1 MKKKELKELALRII
15 TCEDIIETSDDEK
28 EIEKAK
34 NEILKLTKKIESL
47 GDMLELD
54 AFIQEQLENKI

>member
-1 MKKKELKELALRII
+1 MKKKELKELATRII
-15 TCEDIIETSDDEK
+15 TCEDIIETSNDEK

-54 AFIQEQLENKI
+54 AFIQEQLENKT

>member
-1 MKKKELKELALRII
+1 MKKKELKELATRII

-54 AFIQEQLENKI
+54 AFIQEQLENKT

>member
-1 MKKKELKELALRII
+1 MKKKELKELATRII
-15 TCEDIIETSDDEK
+15 TCEDIIETSNDEK
-28 EIEKAK
+28 EKEKAK

-54 AFIQEQLENKI
+54 AFIQEQLENKT